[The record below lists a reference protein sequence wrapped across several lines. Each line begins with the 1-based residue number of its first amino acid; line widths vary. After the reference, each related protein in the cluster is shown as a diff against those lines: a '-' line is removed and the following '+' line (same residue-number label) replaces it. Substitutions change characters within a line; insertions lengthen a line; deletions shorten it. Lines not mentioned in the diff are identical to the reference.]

1 MQENLHSLLAEV
13 ATEFNPPK
21 TLFSVD
27 WIPENYYLPAL
38 TGFSGGYQFDRS
50 PYFIGVANALDD
62 RNIYEVDLMKASQI
76 GWTYFI
82 LGYLFA
88 RIAGDACPIM
98 GIFAKEKDAKAFHD
112 EKLVPAAQV
121 NSDIVRLMDVSTSRK
136 AGNRWDLKNFP
147 GGFLKLVG
155 SNSPGNV
162 KSTSSVGVLFVEEP
176 DDTSDNVADQGD
188 AIGNGEERLKRYTGN
203 KKLIV
208 GGTPAVKGLSKTEAR
223 LARSDC
229 RVLPI
234 VCHECHN
241 SHVLDW
247 DNVWWEGKDSDE
259 PSCDTETGEITVQ
272 HHDIYGFSQPETAV
286 YICPDCG
293 EHWDDYQR
301 QKNIRETV
309 YSAVEAGDPMAGW
322 VATKPFNGIAGFTGL
337 SELYV
342 CLDGTSLSQ
351 VVQEYLSAEKQS
363 DNGDQSMMIKFINQK
378 LGKPYEYKT
387 NAPSTD
393 ALEARAEDYTEM
405 LVPEGG
411 LIITAGIDVQ
421 GDRLAVVI
429 RAWGRGEESW
439 LLYWGELFAKN
450 SVTDL
455 TDPVWQE
462 LSTLLFSPI
471 MHERGFQM
479 RLGAASI
486 DSSDGNTNDAVY
498 HWVRLNQHR
507 GVLAIKGSSN
517 DYGNREIYSRPRK
530 VDHKNKTKAS
540 KVGLE
545 IHVVGTHKA
554 KDLLF
559 GEKGR
564 LSLLGNGPGRMHWY
578 KSVRQDYYSQI
589 TAEIKAPH
597 KSMRGK
603 LIWQCKSGV
612 RNEATDCEGYALHA
626 SRYLKINRMLP
637 SAWDALEKKLLQSDL
652 FAAPVAEAKPVK
664 SVESSEPKKES
675 TNKPAA
681 VKKSRVISRGVEL

>member
-1 MQENLHSLLAEV
+1 MQVNLQTLLAEV
-13 ATEFNPPK
+13 ATEFNPPRILK
-21 TLFSVD
+21 SVE
-27 WIPENYYLPAL
+27 WIPDNYYLPDL
-38 TGFSGGYQFDRS
+38 TGFSGGYQFERS
-50 PYFIGVANALDD
+50 PYFVGVAMALDD
-62 RNIYEVDLMKASQI
+62 RKIYEVDLMKASQI

-88 RIAGDACPIM
+88 RIVGDACPIM

-112 EKLVPAAQV
+112 EKLVPTALV
-121 NSDIVRLMDVSTSRK
+121 NSDIAQVMDVSTSRK
-136 AGNRWDLKNFP
+136 SGNRWDLKNYP

-208 GGTPAVKGLSKTEAR
+208 GGTPAVKGISKTEAR

-234 VCHECHN
+234 VCNECGN

-247 DNVWWEGKDSDE
+247 DNVWWEGKDSDD
-259 PSCDTETGEITVQ
+259 PSCDTETGEITVEY
-272 HHDIYGFSQPETAV
+272 HEVYGFAQPETSV

-309 YSAVEAGDPMAGW
+309 FNALDDGDPMAGW

-342 CLDGTSLSQ
+342 CIDGTSLAQ
-351 VVQEYLSAEKQS
+351 VVQEYISALKESEKG
-363 DNGDQSMMIKFINQK
+363 NQSMMIKFINQK
-378 LGKPYEYKT
+378 LGKPYEYET
-387 NAPSTD
+387 DTPDSD
-393 ALEARAEDYTEM
+393 ALESRAEDYEEM
-405 LVPEGG
+405 VVPNGG
-411 LIITAGIDVQ
+411 LVITAGVDIQ
-421 GDRLAVVI
+421 GDRLAIVI

-439 LLYWGELFAKN
+439 LLYWGELFAKK
-450 SVTDL
+450 SVTDV
-455 TDPVWQE
+455 TDPVWNE
-462 LSTLLFSPI
+462 LDSLLFSPI
-471 MHERGFQM
+471 SHERGFQM
-479 RLGAASI
+479 NISAVSV
-486 DSSDGNTNDAVY
+486 DTSDGNTSDAVY
-498 HWVRLNQHR
+498 DWVRLRLKRN
-507 GVLAIKGSSN
+507 VLAIKGSSN
-517 DYGNREIYSRPRK
+517 DYGNKEIYSRPRK
-530 VDHKNKTKAS
+530 IDHKSKTKAS
-540 KVGLE
+540 KYGLE
-545 IHVVGTHKA
+545 IHSVGTHKA

-578 KSVRQDYYSQI
+578 KNVRQDYYDQI

-597 KSMRGK
+597 KTMRNK
-603 LIWQCKSGV
+603 LVWQCKSGV
-612 RNEATDCEGYALHA
+612 RNEGTDCEVYCLHA
-626 SRYLKINRMLP
+626 ARYLKLNRWLP
-637 SAWDALEKKLLQSDL
+637 SAWDAIEKKLTQSDL
-652 FAAPVAEAKPVK
+652 FAAPSEQIVPKPTAAKK
-664 SVESSEPKKES
+664 S
-675 TNKPAA
+675 
-681 VKKSRVISRGVEL
+681 SRVISRGVEL